1 MSETKTKKGVSLNP
15 ENVTK
20 QFLTVLLLVLFYILI
35 SQIMHIINVRDDSGI
50 PFSPSYR
57 SYTISNQFEKHNNLF
72 FENNWILV
80 PNVSAEDVKNGDF
93 QYSNCFML
101 PHYEKAS
108 ISDKVGWRDM
118 GDNVI
123 LMGADGDIE
132 LHTLCDDE
140 GHRYNYMA
148 YLMKFRIAGDIT
160 TLYLSIPD
168 INGEAEIF
176 CNGVYEGKLG
186 DRPDTSSRLDFS
198 CGYTSVPL
206 HADSDGYAEV
216 IICIKADERNFA
228 PGILSNPA
236 LTQKD
241 SDTKA
246 IVITSVW
253 FAIILTLTTLF
264 TIGIA
269 IINKTIT
276 GNGKL
281 IFLLIYTICFLLYI
295 VSQERYLILDSLA
308 RMIFRVCLI
317 TVMSI
322 VSYSFVTSLFSD
334 SDYNKKHRFWKYD
347 SHLVALTGLL
357 LLLSQIVLK
366 PIMPRG
372 YHIGSCSIFSF
383 VVSAAMILKILF
395 LYIREKYATFGL
407 LSSTTILFVFVYA
420 HENIMTKYNIPFYSV
435 FFIVAISLV
444 CIFFFVQYVRQYRTL
459 KETLG
464 KMQYLVKEKTLHISE
479 INRDLYNTNKKLM
492 ENEEARKNVLSNVSH
507 DLRTPITAIRGYAE
521 LLTQA
526 HKTMKPEQVEMYLS
540 NIIKRSQ
547 QMERIV
553 SDIVE
558 LTRMESNT
566 NEFQF
571 TDVSMA
577 ELLDELYMLYEGD
590 LRGTAKKL
598 ELDIPEDDLLIVKA
612 DPKKISRVFENLIS
626 NAINYTYDEALI
638 RVKAWRSD
646 TDKPLEEQRVH
657 IEISDNGIGIPKEE
671 VTKVFDRFYRAKN
684 SGQNIKGTG
693 LGLSI
698 VKTIIEHHDA
708 DISVDSRLGSGTT
721 FHIVM
726 KATY

>member
-1 MSETKTKKGVSLNP
+1 MSEINKKKGVSLNP

-20 QFLTVLLLVLFYILI
+20 QFLTVLLLILFYTLI
-35 SQIMHIINVRDDSGI
+35 SQIMHIINVRTDSKI

-57 SYTISNQFEKHNNLF
+57 SYTISNQFEKHHNLF
-72 FENNWILV
+72 FEDNWILV
-80 PNVSAEDVKNGDF
+80 PNVSAEDVRNGDF

-118 GDNVI
+118 GDNVVC
-123 LMGADGDIE
+123 LGSDGNIE
-132 LHTLCDDE
+132 LNTDYVDE
-140 GHRYNYMA
+140 GHQYNYMA
-148 YLMKFRIAGDIT
+148 YLMKYRIEGDIN

-168 INGEAEIF
+168 INGEAEVF
-176 CNGVYEGKLG
+176 CNGVFEGTLG

-206 HADSDGYAEV
+206 HADQDGYAEV
-216 IICIKADERNFA
+216 IICIKADMRNFA

-246 IVITSVW
+246 IVISSVW
-253 FAIILTLTTLF
+253 FAILFTLITLF
-264 TIGIA
+264 TLGIA
-269 IINKTIT
+269 IINKTIS
-276 GNGKL
+276 GNGKFY
-281 IFLLIYTICFLLYI
+281 FLLIYNICFLLYI
-295 VSQERYLILDSLA
+295 MSQERYLILNSLA
-308 RMIFRVCLI
+308 RIIFKVCLI
-317 TVMSI
+317 VVMSI
-322 VSYSFVTSLFSD
+322 VSYCFISSLFSD
-334 SDYNKKHRFWKYD
+334 SDYNKKHPFWKYD
-347 SHLVALTGLL
+347 SLIVALIGLL
-357 LLLSQIVLK
+357 ILLSQVLPVLPK
-366 PIMPRG
+366 G
-372 YHIGSCSIFSF
+372 YHVGSCSIFSF
-383 VVSAAMILKILF
+383 CISGVMILKILLF
-395 LYIREKYATFGL
+395 YIREKSSTFGL
-407 LSSTTILFVFVYA
+407 LSSATVLFVFVYA

-435 FFIVAISLV
+435 YFTVALSLV
-444 CIFFFVQYVRQYRTL
+444 CVFFFVQYVRQYRTL

-590 LRGTAKKL
+590 LKGTAKKL

-638 RVKAWRSD
+638 KVKAWRSD
-646 TDKPLEEQRVH
+646 ADKPLDEQKVH

-671 VTKVFDRFYRAKN
+671 ITKVFDRFYRAKN